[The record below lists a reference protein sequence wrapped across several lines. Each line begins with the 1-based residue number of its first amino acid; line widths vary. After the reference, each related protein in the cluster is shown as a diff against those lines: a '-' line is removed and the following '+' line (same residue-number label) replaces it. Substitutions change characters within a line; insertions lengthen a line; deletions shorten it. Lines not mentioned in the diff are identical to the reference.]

1 MESKEMLALAA
12 EVGEGLRGK
21 GLNLGVAESCTGG
34 RLAALITAVPGSSDY
49 FLGGVVAYH
58 NRVKRRAL
66 KIPAGRLR
74 RFGAVSPETAAAMA
88 GNIRKVTG
96 GRIGLSITGIA
107 GPAGGSPEKPVGLV
121 YLGFSTRKVR
131 KVFECRFP
139 GTREEIRRQACLE
152 ALEILRD
159 YLADGPR
166 FQAAPNAGK
175 RP

>member
-1 MESKEMLALAA
+1 MEPKEMLELAA
-12 EVGEGLRGK
+12 EVGAGLRKK

-34 RLAALITAVPGSSDY
+34 RLAALITEIPGSSDY

-66 KIPAGRLR
+66 KVPAGRLR

-96 GRIGLSITGIA
+96 GRVGLSITGIA

-121 YLGFSTRKVR
+121 YIGFSTRKVR
-131 KVFECRFP
+131 KVFECRFA
-139 GTREEIRRQACLE
+139 GGREEIRRAACRE

-159 YLADGPR
+159 YLNGGGR
-166 FQAAPNAGK
+166 FQAEASAGK